1 MIFNTGAIDYSLEF
15 ESELWKYALQNESAL
30 ALPQVVEVANKIL
43 QATLGIHRGNINV
56 DNCFQVFNYWL
67 NILQTN
73 SVGHSILQKSD
84 DHSIICFFPHLHH
97 LFEFVKQSC

>member
-1 MIFNTGAIDYSLEF
+1 MLITAFKF
-15 ESELWKYALQNESAL
+15 
-30 ALPQVVEVANKIL
+30 
-43 QATLGIHRGNINV
+43 
-56 DNCFQVFNYWL
+56 FNYWL

-97 LFEFVKQSC
+97 LFAVAAFAMLNNATFNDPKVELCQVWFNLSSHFIIQELEGSLTVIVHPNVH